1 MLTTIYIGLTWADEA
16 MRVTAGSFNLRIQD
30 PRVLLAAHR
39 VLLDQPGVQA
49 ADLVESEPRPYF
61 VTAMELPR
69 LMNTVD
75 YLALHLNGEY
85 VAQTVLSGGQDRP
98 LQTLELRMR
107 LEVLG

>member
-1 MLTTIYIGLTWADEA
+1 
-16 MRVTAGSFNLRIQD
+16 
-30 PRVLLAAHR
+30 
-39 VLLDQPGVQA
+39 
-49 ADLVESEPRPYF
+49 
-61 VTAMELPR
+61 MELPR